1 MTANGPQYLPR
12 AQRFTLPSW
21 ILYRPAGEVRW
32 REGRTENIS
41 QSGVLFHGPEP
52 VDVEMPVEIMMTVP
66 AEIAG
71 PASGASL
78 GRGRIVRRGTE
89 RSDARPTLAAAITGW
104 EILQLDP
111 RRI

>member
-1 MTANGPQYLPR
+1 MTATGPHHVPR
-12 AQRFTLPSW
+12 ATRFTMPSW

-41 QSGVLFHGPEP
+41 QSGVLFHGLEP
-52 VDVEMPVEIMMTVP
+52 VDVEVPVEIMMTVP

-71 PASGASL
+71 PATGTSL

-89 RSDARPTLAAAITGW
+89 RSDARPTLAAAVTGW
-104 EILQLDP
+104 ELLRLDP